1 MRRLTAIALVAAT
14 VACGTTRKPTA
25 PAPAADGGTAIRA
38 AVAGPQR
45 TPANRVRDGA
55 RHPVETLTFFGLRPE
70 MTVIELWPGTGWYTE
85 ILAEVVR
92 GKGKL
97 IVATP
102 DPKSANAYRAKGATE
117 FRTKLATETAVFA
130 GVETATLEPGTPITL
145 AEPNSADLVLTFRNT
160 HGWVGEGVEQD
171 VYAAAF
177 RALKPGG
184 VFGVVQHRGMVGPD
198 VQASAKKGYVPE
210 AHVIKVAEAVGF
222 RLDARSEVNANPRDD
237 HDHPDGVWSLPP
249 TLRGG
254 DKDRDEFI
262 AIGESDR
269 MTLRFV
275 KPAA

>member
-1 MRRLTAIALVAAT
+1 MRRLIPLALVLAA
-14 VACGTTRKPTA
+14 ACGGATRSPKTTPA
-25 PAPAADGGTAIRA
+25 PAPAGAIQS
-38 AVAGPQR
+38 AVANPQR
-45 TPANRVRDGA
+45 PEANRARDGQ
-55 RHPVETLTFFGLRPE
+55 RHPTETLAFFGLKPE
-70 MTVIELWPGTGWYTE
+70 MTVVELWPGTGWYTE
-85 ILAEVVR
+85 ILASVVR

-102 DPKSANAYRAKGATE
+102 DPKSKNEYRAKGATA
-117 FRTKLATETAVFA
+117 FRTRIATETAWFGEV
-130 GVETATLEPGTPITL
+130 GVATLEPGTPITL
-145 AEPNSADLVLTFRNT
+145 APPNSVDLVVTFRNT
-160 HGWVGEGVEQD
+160 HGWINDGVAAD

-184 VFGVVQHRGMVGPD
+184 VFGVEQHRGDPGAD
-198 VQASAKKGYVPE
+198 VKKASKTGYVSE
-210 AHVIKVAEAVGF
+210 AEVIRIAEAAGF
-222 RLDARSEVNANPRDD
+222 KLDAKSEVNANPRDD

-254 DKDRDEFI
+254 DKNRDAFV

>member
-1 MRRLTAIALVAAT
+1 MRRLLPLSLLVIA
-14 VACGTTRKPTA
+14 ACGSAAHSPKTTPNPDPT
-25 PAPAADGGTAIRA
+25 GAIQT
-38 AVAGPQR
+38 AVANPQR
-45 TPANRVRDGA
+45 PAENRARDTH
-55 RHPVETLTFFGLRPE
+55 RHPTDTLTFFGLRPE

-85 ILAEVVR
+85 ILASVVR

-102 DPKSANAYRAKGATE
+102 DPKSKNEYRAKGATA
-117 FRTKLATETAVFA
+117 FRSRLASDAAWFGEVD
-130 GVETATLEPGTPITL
+130 VATLEPGTPITL
-145 AEPNSADLVLTFRNT
+145 APPNSADLVVTFRNT
-160 HGWVGEGVEQD
+160 HGWINDGVETE

-184 VFGVVQHRGMVGPD
+184 ILGVEQHRADAGADPKT
-198 VQASAKKGYVPE
+198 ASKTGYVPE
-210 AHVIKVAEAVGF
+210 AHVIRIAEAAGF
-222 RLDARSEVNANPRDD
+222 ELDARSEVNGNARDT

-254 DKDRDEFI
+254 DKNRDQYL

-275 KPAA
+275 KPRA